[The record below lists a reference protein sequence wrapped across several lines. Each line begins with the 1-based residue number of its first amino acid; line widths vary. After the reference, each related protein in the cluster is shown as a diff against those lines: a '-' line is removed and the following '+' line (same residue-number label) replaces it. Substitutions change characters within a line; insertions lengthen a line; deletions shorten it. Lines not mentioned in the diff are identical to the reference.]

1 MREASCKPGTRT
13 RPDNF
18 SFGHSI
24 FVFRLILNLI
34 FPSVGMADDTRVAAA
49 FSRLLLPAGNVED
62 DPGNNAGGNAGGGGG
77 EVGEGSERR
86 VGVAPRELV
95 DWLPGGRG
103 DDGTGVLLRS
113 T

>member
-1 MREASCKPGTRT
+1 MRKAPCKPGPRAW
-13 RPDNF
+13 PDNF
-18 SFGHSI
+18 SFGHSVFI
-24 FVFRLILNLI
+24 FRCFINLM
-34 FPSVGMADDTRVAAA
+34 FPSVGMVDDTRVAAA
-49 FSRLLLPAGNVED
+49 FSRLLLAAGNVED

-103 DDGTGVLLRS
+103 DGTGVLLRS

>member
-1 MREASCKPGTRT
+1 M
-13 RPDNF
+13 
-18 SFGHSI
+18 
-24 FVFRLILNLI
+24 V
-34 FPSVGMADDTRVAAA
+34 DDTRVAAA
-49 FSRLLLPAGNVED
+49 FSRLLLAAGNVED

-77 EVGEGSERR
+77 EVGASERR

-103 DDGTGVLLRS
+103 DGTGVLLRS

>member
-49 FSRLLLPAGNVED
+49 FSRLLLAAGNVED
-62 DPGNNAGGNAGGGGG
+62 DPTGNNAGGNAGGGGMG
-77 EVGEGSERR
+77 EVGTSERR
-86 VGVAPRELV
+86 VGVAPREV

-103 DDGTGVLLRS
+103 DGTGVLLRS